1 MNFCQIQY
9 ILLDQKKADLAMTK
23 AKTRNRNLI
32 SIPMPGLKKLLSYR
46 KQWLR
51 GDVLAGLTV
60 AAYLIPQC
68 MAYGELAGVEP
79 VAGLW
84 AILPP
89 MVIYAIFG
97 SSPQLSIGPESSTAV
112 MTAVAI
118 APLAAAKTDAYI
130 SLAALLALLMGAIC
144 IIGYFT
150 RLGFLADLLSK
161 PILIGYMA
169 GIALIMIGGQLGK
182 IGKIE
187 IDANAFF
194 GQVSEFI
201 SKLQLAHSPTLIL
214 AILVL
219 VFLFAFQR
227 RFPNLPIP
235 LIAVLL
241 STAAVALFNLD
252 ERGVAVVG
260 EIPAGLPH
268 FVIPQVSV
276 RDFSSLLASAV
287 GIAIVG
293 YSDNVLSARV
303 FANRNN
309 YKIDANQELLALGV
323 ANVGNGFMQGF
334 PISSSGSR
342 TVIGDSVGSKSQLF
356 SLVAMIAV
364 ILVLLFLRPI
374 LALFP
379 KAALGAIVIYAAT
392 KLIEVSEFIRLYR
405 FRPSEFILA
414 ILTTIAV
421 LITDILVGVGIAVGL
436 SVIELFSRVARPHDA
451 VLGKVTDLAGLH
463 DIDDWPGAETIPG
476 LVIYRYDAPLCFAN
490 AENFKRRAL
499 EAIESEVNPV
509 EWFVLNMEA
518 NVEIDITAIDM
529 LSELRDELAAQNI
542 TFAMARVKQDLYIE
556 LERAEFLKNSQ
567 AKHIYPT
574 LPTAIAAFEQRNLD
588 IVTNKDRNLKY

>member
-1 MNFCQIQY
+1 
-9 ILLDQKKADLAMTK
+9 MTK
-23 AKTRNRNLI
+23 AKSNSI
-32 SIPMPGLKKLLSYR
+32 SISMPGLQRLLSYR
-46 KQWLR
+46 REWLR
-51 GDVLAGLTV
+51 GDILAGLTV

-84 AILPP
+84 AILTP

-118 APLAAAKTDAYI
+118 APLAAARTDTYI
-130 SLAALLALLMGAIC
+130 GLAALLAIFMGVVC
-144 IIGYFT
+144 IIGYVA

-182 IGKIE
+182 MGKIE
-187 IDANAFF
+187 IETNAFF

-201 SKLQLAHSPTLIL
+201 GKLQSAHSPTLIL
-214 AILVL
+214 GILVL
-219 VFLFAFQR
+219 VFLFAFES

-241 STAAVALFNLD
+241 STLAVAIFNLD
-252 ERGVAVVG
+252 ARGVAVVG

-268 FVIPQVSV
+268 VDIPRVSV
-276 RDFSSLLASAV
+276 QDLSSLLASAV
-287 GIAIVG
+287 GISIVG
-293 YSDNVLSARV
+293 YSDNVLTARA

-323 ANVGNGFMQGF
+323 ANLGNGLMQGF

-342 TVIGDSVGSKSQLF
+342 TVLGDSVGSKSQLF
-356 SLVAMIAV
+356 SLVAMVAV
-364 ILVLLFLRPI
+364 ILVLLFLRPL

-392 KLIEVSEFIRLYR
+392 KLIEVPEFIRLYR
-405 FRPSEFILA
+405 FRRSEFILA

-421 LITDILVGVGIAVGL
+421 LVTGILVGVGIAVSL

-451 VLGKVTDLAGLH
+451 VLGKVPGLAGLH
-463 DIDDWPGAETIPG
+463 DIDDWEDAKTIPG

-490 AENFKRRAL
+490 AENFKRRSL
-499 EAIESEVNPV
+499 EAIEAEVVPV

-518 NVEIDITAIDM
+518 NVEIDITAIDV
-529 LSELRDELAAQNI
+529 LSELRDELAAKNI
-542 TFAMARVKQDLYIE
+542 TFAMARVKQDLYLE
-556 LERAEFLKNSQ
+556 LEKAGFLDKIEAE
-567 AKHIYPT
+567 HIYPT
-574 LPTAIAAFEQRNLD
+574 LPTSTAAFAARHQ
-588 IVTNKDRNLKY
+588 K

>member
-1 MNFCQIQY
+1 
-9 ILLDQKKADLAMTK
+9 MTN
-23 AKTRNRNLI
+23 AKTGNSL

-46 KQWLR
+46 SDWLR

-89 MVIYAIFG
+89 MIIYALFG

-112 MTAVAI
+112 MTAAAI
-118 APLAAAKTDAYI
+118 APLAAARTDAYI
-130 SLAALLALLMGAIC
+130 GLAALLAIIMGLLC
-144 IIGYFT
+144 IASYFA

-161 PILIGYMA
+161 PVLIGYMA

-182 IGKIE
+182 ITKVEIE
-187 IDANAFF
+187 ANAFF
-194 GQVSEFI
+194 GQISEFMN
-201 SKLQLAHSPTLIL
+201 KLGLAHTPTLIL
-214 AILVL
+214 GIAVL
-219 VFLFAFQR
+219 VFLFTFQG
-227 RFPNLPIP
+227 RFINAPIP

-241 STAAVALFNLD
+241 STAAVAIFDLD
-252 ERGVAVVG
+252 ARGVAVVG

-268 FVIPQVSV
+268 FAIPQVSI
-276 RDFSSLLASAV
+276 RDLSSLVASAV
-287 GIAIVG
+287 GISIVG
-293 YSDNVLSARV
+293 YSDNVLTARV

-323 ANVGNGFMQGF
+323 ANFGNGLLQGF

-342 TVIGDSVGSKSQLF
+342 TVIGDSLGSKSQLY
-356 SLVAMIAV
+356 SLVAMVAV
-364 ILVLLFLRPI
+364 IVVLLFLRPV

-405 FRPSEFILA
+405 FRRSEFVLA
-414 ILTTIAV
+414 IVTTIAV
-421 LITDILVGVGIAVGL
+421 LATDILVGVGIAVSL
-436 SVIELFSRVARPHDA
+436 SVIELFSRVARSHDA
-451 VLGKVTDLAGLH
+451 VLGIVPDLAGLH
-463 DIDDWPGAETIPG
+463 DIDDWEGAKTIPG

-490 AENFKRRAL
+490 AENFKQRSL
-499 EAIESEVNPV
+499 LSIESEINPV
-509 EWFVLNMEA
+509 EWLILNMEA

-529 LSELRDELAAQNI
+529 LSELRDELAAKNI
-542 TFAMARVKQDLYIE
+542 TFAMARVKQDLY
-556 LERAEFLKNSQ
+556 LDLQRAGFLSNLT
-567 AKHIYPT
+567 AEHIYPT
-574 LPTAIAAFEQRNLD
+574 LPTAIAAFEQRHQE
-588 IVTNKDRNLKY
+588 

>member
-1 MNFCQIQY
+1 
-9 ILLDQKKADLAMTK
+9 MTK
-23 AKTRNRNLI
+23 TKTRNSF
-32 SIPMPGLKKLLSYR
+32 SIAMPGLQKLLSYR
-46 KQWLR
+46 REWLR

-118 APLAAAKTDAYI
+118 APLAAARTDTYI
-130 SLAALLALLMGAIC
+130 SLAALLAIIMGLVC
-144 IIGYFT
+144 IVGYFA

-161 PILIGYMA
+161 PILIGYMT

-187 IDANAFF
+187 IEADAFF
-194 GQVSEFI
+194 GQLGEFFH
-201 SKLQLAHSPTLIL
+201 KLQLAHSPTLIL
-214 AILVL
+214 SILVL
-219 VFLFAFQR
+219 IFLFAFQY
-227 RFPNLPIP
+227 RFLNAPIP

-241 STAAVALFNLD
+241 STLAVAIFNLED
-252 ERGVAVVG
+252 RGVAIVG
-260 EIPAGLPH
+260 AIPAGLPH
-268 FVIPQVSV
+268 FAIPQVSV
-276 RDFSSLLASAV
+276 QDLRTLVASAV
-287 GIAIVG
+287 GISIVG

-323 ANVGNGFMQGF
+323 ANFSNGLMQGF

-356 SLVAMIAV
+356 SLVAMVAV
-364 ILVLLFLRPI
+364 IVVLLFLRPI

-392 KLIEVSEFIRLYR
+392 KLIEVPEFVRLYR
-405 FRPSEFILA
+405 FRRSEFILA
-414 ILTTIAV
+414 VVTTIAV
-421 LITDILVGVGIAVGL
+421 LMTDILVGVGIAVSL

-451 VLGKVTDLAGLH
+451 VLGRVPNLAGLH
-463 DIDDWPGAETIPG
+463 DIDDWKGAKTIPG

-490 AENFKRRAL
+490 AENFKQRSL
-499 EAIESEVNPV
+499 LAIESEVTPV

-529 LSELRDELAAQNI
+529 LFELRNELAAKNI
-542 TFAMARVKQDLYIE
+542 TFAMARVKQDLYLE
-556 LERAEFLKNSQ
+556 LEKAQFLQNISAE
-567 AKHIYPT
+567 HIYPT
-574 LPTAIAAFEQRNLD
+574 LPTAIAAFEQR
-588 IVTNKDRNLKY
+588 KYG

>member
-1 MNFCQIQY
+1 MTIAQFCNY
-9 ILLDQKKADLAMTK
+9 L
-23 AKTRNRNLI
+23 
-32 SIPMPGLKKLLSYR
+32 SMPGLTRLLSYR
-46 KQWLR
+46 REWLQ
-51 GDVLAGLTV
+51 GDIVAGLTV

-118 APLAAAKTDAYI
+118 APLAAARTDTYI
-130 SLAALLALLMGAIC
+130 SLAALLAIFMGLIC
-144 IIGYFT
+144 LVGYFA

-161 PILIGYMA
+161 PILIGYMT

-182 IGKIE
+182 MGKIE
-187 IDANAFF
+187 IESNAFF
-194 GQVSEFI
+194 SQVSEFI
-201 SKLQLAHSPTLIL
+201 AKRQLAHSPTLIL
-214 AILVL
+214 GVSVL
-219 VFLFAFQR
+219 IFLFAFQH
-227 RFPNLPIP
+227 RFPNLPIT

-241 STAAVALFNLD
+241 STVAVAIFNLD
-252 ERGVAVVG
+252 EHGVAVVG

-268 FVIPQVSV
+268 FVIPQASFQDLVS
-276 RDFSSLLASAV
+276 LIASAV
-287 GIAIVG
+287 GISIVG

-309 YKIDANQELLALGV
+309 YKIDANQELLALGL
-323 ANVGNGFMQGF
+323 ANFGNGLMQGF

-356 SLVAMIAV
+356 SLVAMISV
-364 ILVLLFLRPI
+364 VLVLLFFRPV

-405 FRPSEFILA
+405 FRRSELLLA
-414 ILTTIAV
+414 ALTTIAV
-421 LITDILVGVGIAVGL
+421 LVTGILVGVGIAVSL

-451 VLGKVTDLAGLH
+451 VLGRVPNLAGLH
-463 DIDDWPGAETIPG
+463 DIDDWQGAKTIPG

-490 AENFKRRAL
+490 AENFKQRSL
-499 EAIESEVNPV
+499 LAIEAEINPV
-509 EWFVLNMEA
+509 EWLILNMEA

-529 LSELRDELAAQNI
+529 LFELRDELVAKNI
-542 TFAMARVKQDLYIE
+542 VFAMARVKQDLYLE
-556 LERAEFLKNSQ
+556 LEKAGFLQNIPAE
-567 AKHIYPT
+567 HIYPT
-574 LPTAIAAFEQRNLD
+574 LPTAIAAFEQRQLN
-588 IVTNKDRNLKY
+588 

>member
-1 MNFCQIQY
+1 
-9 ILLDQKKADLAMTK
+9 MTK
-23 AKTRNRNLI
+23 AQSRRLNAVALP
-32 SIPMPGLKKLLSYR
+32 SLKQLLSYR
-46 KQWLR
+46 REWLR

-89 MVIYAIFG
+89 MVIYAVFG

-118 APLAAAKTDAYI
+118 APLAAARSETYI
-130 SLAALLALLMGAIC
+130 SLAALLAIIMGVIC
-144 IIGYFT
+144 IVSYFA

-161 PILIGYMA
+161 PVLIGYMA

-187 IDANAFF
+187 IETDAFF
-194 GQVSEFI
+194 SQVGEFI
-201 SKLQLAHSPTLIL
+201 GKLQQAHSPTLIL
-214 AILVL
+214 SILVL
-219 VFLFAFQR
+219 VFLFGFQR
-227 RFPNLPIP
+227 RFPNAPIP

-241 STAAVALFNLD
+241 STIAVAIFKLD
-252 ERGVAVVG
+252 TRGVAIVG
-260 EIPAGLPH
+260 EIPAGLPG
-268 FVIPQVSV
+268 FAIPQVSLNDLGTLV
-276 RDFSSLLASAV
+276 ASAI
-287 GIAIVG
+287 GISIVG
-293 YSDNVLSARV
+293 YSDNVLTARA

-323 ANVGNGFMQGF
+323 ANFGNGLMQGF

-342 TVIGDSVGSKSQLF
+342 TVIGDSLGSKSQLF
-356 SLVAMIAV
+356 SLVAMVAV

-379 KAALGAIVIYAAT
+379 NAALGAIVIYAAT
-392 KLIEVSEFIRLYR
+392 KLIEVEEFIRLYK
-405 FRPSEFILA
+405 FRRSEFILA
-414 ILTTIAV
+414 IATTLAV
-421 LITDILVGVGIAVGL
+421 LITDILVGVGIAVSL

-451 VLGKVTDLAGLH
+451 VLGTVPSLAGFH
-463 DIDDWPGAETIPG
+463 DIDDWEGAKTVPG

-490 AENFKRRAL
+490 AENFKRRSL
-499 EAIESEVNPV
+499 EAIEAELHPV

-529 LSELRDELAAQNI
+529 LSELRNELAAKNI
-542 TFAMARVKQDLYIE
+542 VFVMTRVKQDLYLE
-556 LERAEFLKNSQ
+556 LKRAKFLKNNS
-567 AKHIYPT
+567 AEHIYPT
-574 LPTAIAAFEQRNLD
+574 LHTAIAAFEERRSTFED
-588 IVTNKDRNLKY
+588 

>member
-1 MNFCQIQY
+1 MSKTQ
-9 ILLDQKKADLAMTK
+9 
-23 AKTRNRNLI
+23 TRNFVFIL
-32 SIPMPGLKKLLSYR
+32 MPGLERLLSYR
-46 KQWLR
+46 GEWLR

-89 MVIYAIFG
+89 IVIYAILG

-112 MTAVAI
+112 MTAVAL
-118 APLAAAKTDAYI
+118 APLAAAKTDTYM
-130 SLAALLALLMGAIC
+130 SLAALLAMVMGLVC
-144 IIGYFT
+144 IVGYFA
-150 RLGFLADLLSK
+150 RVGFLADLLSK

-182 IGKIE
+182 IGNIE
-187 IDANAFF
+187 IESNAFF
-194 GQVSEFI
+194 GQLSEFI

-214 AILVL
+214 GILVL
-219 VFLFAFQR
+219 IFLFVFQY
-227 RFPNLPIP
+227 RFPNAPIP

-241 STAAVALFNLD
+241 STVAVAIFNLD
-252 ERGVAVVG
+252 NRGVAVVG

-268 FVIPQVSV
+268 FVIPQMSIQ
-276 RDFSSLLASAV
+276 DLSSLIASAV
-287 GIAIVG
+287 GISLVG
-293 YSDNVLSARV
+293 YSDNVLTARA

-309 YKIDANQELLALGV
+309 YKIDANQELLALGM
-323 ANVGNGFMQGF
+323 ANFGNGFMQGF

-342 TVIGDSVGSKSQLF
+342 TVIGDSLGSKSQLF

-364 ILVLLFLRPI
+364 ILVLLFLRPV

-379 KAALGAIVIYAAT
+379 KSALGAIVIYAAT

-405 FRPSEFILA
+405 FRRSEFILA
-414 ILTTIAV
+414 VVTTIAV
-421 LITDILVGVGIAVGL
+421 LMTDILVGVGIAVSL

-451 VLGKVTDLAGLH
+451 VLGTVPNLAGLH
-463 DIDDWPGAETIPG
+463 DIEDWEGATTIPG

-490 AENFKRRAL
+490 AENFRRRSL
-499 EAIESEVNPV
+499 EAIEAETNPV

-529 LSELRDELAAQNI
+529 LFELRDELAAKNI
-542 TFAMARVKQDLYIE
+542 TFAMARVKQDLYLE
-556 LERAEFLKNSQ
+556 LERAGFLKHISTQ
-567 AKHIYPT
+567 QIYPT
-574 LPTAIAAFEQRNLD
+574 LATAIAAFKQHKL
-588 IVTNKDRNLKY
+588 